1 MAFNFRN
8 SKDAADPAALN
19 SVGKMMASE
28 IGVGL
33 SENSYLAITALE
45 NVYVKLETV
54 TKNAAKNA
62 ENLAKKRQKREL
74 ENLKTAKEL
83 ELVTEQEYYEK
94 LKEYRDKNLEQG
106 TDAWFKCTEEIA
118 AYNKKLLK
126 EQEELQR
133 EMAEKIIKL
142 REELAE
148 KLKESDEPLLKT
160 TKTTFKGMGVNG
172 TDLVYRE
179 TTLKDFEEE
188 IQLLENFKDRVI
200 ELKNLGNIPDGIFA
214 EIAGMDLEDGLKIA
228 SYLVSADSDTR
239 EKFVKGYNDKAALA
253 DNAAGQ
259 LNGILNAE
267 ELKKE
272 GIYSAERF
280 AEGFVKFNDS
290 EDGGFIKILEKS
302 FEYVPESYYTLGGES
317 GDAFG
322 KGFVE
327 SIPQFMEQARS
338 VIFAE
343 MQNIAAGISAVIKG
357 AAESA
362 LSGGTTS
369 YTSTYNFNSSQDTTT
384 EQLRAAK
391 NAASLE
397 RLRGVVQ

>member
-1 MAFNFRN
+1 MAFNYRN
-8 SKDAADPAALN
+8 SKDAADPAAWN

-94 LKEYRDKNLEQG
+94 LKAYRDKNLEQG

-148 KLKESDEPLLKT
+148 KLKKSDEPFLSTSKV
-160 TKTTFKGMGVNG
+160 TFKGMGVNG
-172 TDLVYRE
+172 TDLVYNT
-179 TTLKDFEEE
+179 TTLKNFEEE
-188 IQLLENFKDRVI
+188 IQLLENFRDRVV

-214 EIAGMDLEDGLKIA
+214 EIAGMDLEEGLRVA
-228 SYLVSADSDTR
+228 SYLVAADSDTR
-239 EKFVKGYNDKAALA
+239 ERFVKGYNDKAALA
-253 DNAAGQ
+253 DSAAGQ

-272 GIYSAERF
+272 GIYSAEKF
-280 AEGFVKFNDS
+280 AEGFARFNES
-290 EDGGFIKILEKS
+290 EDGGFIQILEES
-302 FEYVPESYYTLGGES
+302 FESVPESYYTLGGQS

-327 SIPQFMEQARS
+327 SIPQFMEQVRS
-338 VIFAE
+338 MILAE
-343 MQNIAAGISAVIKG
+343 MQSIAAGISAVIKG

-362 LSGGTTS
+362 LSGGTTT

-397 RLRGVVQ
+397 RLRGVTR

>member
-1 MAFNFRN
+1 MAFDFKN
-8 SKDAADPAALN
+8 SKNAADPAAWN

-74 ENLKTAKEL
+74 ENLRTAKEL

-126 EQEELQR
+126 EQEELQQK
-133 EMAEKIIKL
+133 MAEKIIRL

-148 KLKESDEPLLKT
+148 RLKESDEPLVKT

-179 TTLKDFEEE
+179 TGLKDFEEE
-188 IQLLENFKDRVI
+188 IQLLEAFRDRVI

-214 EIAGMDLEDGLKIA
+214 EIAGMDLEDGLKLA
-228 SYLVSADSDTR
+228 SYLVAADSETR
-239 EKFVKGYNDKAALA
+239 ERFVKGYNDKTALA
-253 DNAAGQ
+253 EGAAGQ

-267 ELKKE
+267 KLKEE
-272 GIYSAERF
+272 GIYSAEKF
-280 AEGFVKFNDS
+280 AEGFVKFNES

-302 FEYVPESYYTLGGES
+302 FDCVPESYYTLGGQS

-338 VIFAE
+338 VILAE
-343 MQNIAAGISAVIKG
+343 MQSIAAKISSVIKD

-362 LSGGTTS
+362 SSGGTTT

-391 NAASLE
+391 NAAELE

>member
-1 MAFNFRN
+1 MAFDFKN
-8 SKDAADPAALN
+8 SKNAADPAAWN

-45 NVYVKLETV
+45 EVYVKLETV

-126 EQEELQR
+126 EQEELHQQ
-133 EMAEKIIKL
+133 MAEKIIKL

-148 KLKESDEPLLKT
+148 KLKKSDEPWIKT
-160 TKTTFKGMGVNG
+160 SKTTFKGMGVNG
-172 TDLVYRE
+172 TDLIYSQTDIE
-179 TTLKDFEEE
+179 DFEEE
-188 IQLLENFKDRVI
+188 IRLLENFRDRII
-200 ELKNLGNIPDGIFA
+200 ELKNLGNIPDGIFSELA
-214 EIAGMDLEDGLKIA
+214 DMDLAEGLRVA
-228 SYLVSADSDTR
+228 SYLVSADPETR
-239 EKFVKGYNDKAALA
+239 DKFVKGYTEKAALA
-253 DNAAGQ
+253 DSAAGQ

-272 GIYSAERF
+272 GIYSAENF
-280 AEGFVKFNDS
+280 AEGFVKFNES

-302 FEYVPESYYTLGGES
+302 FESVPDSYYELGGKS

-322 KGFVE
+322 KGLVE

-338 VIFAE
+338 RILAE
-343 MQNIAAGISAVIKG
+343 MQSIADGISEVIRG

-362 LSGGTTS
+362 SPISTTS
-369 YTSTYNFNSSQDTTT
+369 YTNTYNFNSSRDTTT
-384 EQLRAAK
+384 QQLRAAK

-397 RLRGVVQ
+397 RLRGVEQ

>member
-1 MAFNFRN
+1 MAFDFKNIKN
-8 SKDAADPAALN
+8 AADPAAWN

-94 LKEYRDKNLEQG
+94 LKKYRDENLQQG

-118 AYNKKLLK
+118 AYNKRLLK
-126 EQEELQR
+126 EQEELQQ
-133 EMAEKIIKL
+133 EMAEKIISL

-148 KLKESDEPLLKT
+148 KLKKSDESFLKT

-172 TDLVYRE
+172 TDLIYSE
-179 TTLKDFEEE
+179 TNLKDFEEE
-188 IQLLENFKDRVI
+188 IRLLENFRDRII
-200 ELKNLGNIPDGIFA
+200 ELKNLGNIPDGIFT
-214 EIAGMDLEDGLKIA
+214 EIAGMDIKEGLEVA
-228 SYLVSADSDTR
+228 SYLVSADSETR
-239 EKFVKGYNDKAALA
+239 ERFVKGYKEKSALA
-253 DNAAGQ
+253 DSAAGR

-272 GIYSAERF
+272 GIYSAENF
-280 AEGFVKFNDS
+280 AEGFVKFNES
-290 EDGGFIKILEKS
+290 EDGGFIKILESS
-302 FEYVPESYYTLGGES
+302 FESVPESYYTLGGES

-322 KGFVE
+322 KGLIE

-338 VIFAE
+338 VIMAE
-343 MQNIAAGISAVIKG
+343 MQSIAEGISAVIKG

-362 LSGGTTS
+362 VPVSTTS
-369 YTSTYNFNSSQDTTT
+369 YTNTYNFNSSQDTTT
-384 EQLRAAK
+384 QQLRAAK